1 MEELGFELP
10 NPEKRRSKTNNRKVV
25 FDSACRTM
33 FLDICKRHGL
43 ELDEEPSY
51 VGRKY
56 LEKQD
61 YIRMKQK
68 EEIADQ
74 QETILM
80 QIDKVNENRLEL
92 AKQSSHVRA
101 NEEIIQSQKEKIKQ
115 QDTEFANNSDRIFKQ
130 GDLIEEQ
137 KNQLEKLTL
146 EIDDIESLL
155 QDVSDVAY
163 EKAVEEVTNEV
174 MIKTRQDDIQLIEG
188 TKNWIDQPQRKASE
202 KEKNYAKNRL
212 DGVIKKIMKAMT
224 AVQTVKDSLLQSKT
238 KVKVVNEIKEKARPS
253 IMSRLAEKKKELAE
267 RVRKLKETG
276 GSLAQI
282 FVIILKTIDYYS
294 VAEIEQLKEILNTLG
309 KQSVCER
316 LKARGDGYLNA
327 GYYFAA
333 VRCYES
339 IIKDYKGKDLLAA
352 DYAKVYHN
360 LGTAYARMFMYD
372 KAVIYYDEAY
382 RTGQHEESKKCSI
395 AALIMAK
402 KDKEPVNVDVDE
414 DEYVV
419 QKELETLMD
428 NARYSDEYRELEDI
442 ARLKADGNL
451 AQYNRA
457 VDERLDRWRTAYIKY
472 SKTF

>member
-1 MEELGFELP
+1 MGKIILCRGKKADTPLTVLQTGVKLYTAEELCYYIY
-10 NPEKRRSKTNNRKVV
+10 NNIYLIGQD
-25 FDSACRTM
+25 FIDDNLIS
-33 FLDICKRHGL
+33 FLD
-43 ELDEEPSY
+43 
-51 VGRKY
+51 
-56 LEKQD
+56 
-61 YIRMKQK
+61 
-68 EEIADQ
+68 
-74 QETILM
+74 ETG
-80 QIDKVNENRLEL
+80 E
-92 AKQSSHVRA
+92 
-101 NEEIIQSQKEKIKQ
+101 
-115 QDTEFANNSDRIFKQ
+115 
-130 GDLIEEQ
+130 
-137 KNQLEKLTL
+137 
-146 EIDDIESLL
+146 
-155 QDVSDVAY
+155 
-163 EKAVEEVTNEV
+163 
-174 MIKTRQDDIQLIEG
+174 
-188 TKNWIDQPQRKASE
+188 
-202 KEKNYAKNRL
+202 
-212 DGVIKKIMKAMT
+212 
-224 AVQTVKDSLLQSKT
+224 
-238 KVKVVNEIKEKARPS
+238 
-253 IMSRLAEKKKELAE
+253 KELAE

-294 VAEIEQLKEILNTLG
+294 VAEIEQLKGILNTLG

-327 GYYFAA
+327 GYYFAS

-352 DYAKVYHN
+352 DYAIVYHN